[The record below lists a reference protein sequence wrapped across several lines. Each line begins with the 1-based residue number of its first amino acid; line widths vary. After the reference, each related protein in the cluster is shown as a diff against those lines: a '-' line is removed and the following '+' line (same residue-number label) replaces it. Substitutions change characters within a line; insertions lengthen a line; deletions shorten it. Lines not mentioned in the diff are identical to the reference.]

1 MFCHLITLQE
11 NVTSHDCTSLAPAMM
26 KTERGKKERKSF
38 SNAFPSFFSR
48 NGKVSLTAL
57 SLCFNLLSYSQS
69 FSSQNINHNYY
80 TITIILLSSLESSI
94 NFLSTLNPL
103 YSLTHLV
110 LL

>member
-11 NVTSHDCTSLAPAMM
+11 NVTSHDCTSLARAMM

-38 SNAFPSFFSR
+38 SNAFPSFISR

-57 SLCFNLLSYSQS
+57 SVCFNLLSYSQS

-80 TITIILLSSLESSI
+80 TDSSNLLESYI
-94 NFLSTLNPL
+94 NFLSALNPL
-103 YSLTHLV
+103 YSLRLLV